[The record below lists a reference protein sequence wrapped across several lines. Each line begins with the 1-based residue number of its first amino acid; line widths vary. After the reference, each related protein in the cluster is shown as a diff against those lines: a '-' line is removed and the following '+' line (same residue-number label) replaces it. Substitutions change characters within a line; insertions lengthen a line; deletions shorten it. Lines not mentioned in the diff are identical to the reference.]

1 MWGTR
6 REHLTVRTQTG
17 SAWLGCWLT
26 LWLYGTF
33 TVFTYRISDPCLG
46 PHAGTCERHPALWL
60 YTGVAALVVSVV
72 STALAIWWQRQRAA
86 LEFTPAPGWPAAPAG
101 WTPPM
106 FWNPDPRWPDPP
118 RDWQFW
124 RGPGAR

>member
-1 MWGTR
+1 M
-6 REHLTVRTQTG
+6 
-17 SAWLGCWLT
+17 AWLLAVV

-46 PHAGTCERHPALWL
+46 PGAVACERRAALWL
-60 YTGVAALVVSVV
+60 YTGVAALVVGVV
-72 STALAIWWQRQRAA
+72 STALALWWQRQRAA
-86 LEFTPAPGWPAAPAG
+86 LEFTPPPGWPAAPAS